1 MPTKNVRKH
10 TAIKTERP
18 PEPISKRFIVDTDG
32 YKRIIR
38 KHKPN
43 EPPYSNSYVAATI
56 EADLFS
62 AYHSLCHAV
71 ETLKDSGL
79 DRVYVDGNSP
89 FSHTE
94 AILRYSLILGYH
106 MQGNANN
113 PHFKKYLSKI
123 NPIKDWNGM
132 FPIKCIE
139 MAEIH
144 VAVYAF
150 AFYSRYA
157 PAPLLAY
164 GMGWLA
170 GPLFP

>member
-18 PEPISKRFIVDTDG
+18 PEPISKRFIVVTDG

-71 ETLKDSGL
+71 GTIKDSGL
-79 DRVYVDGNSP
+79 DKVYVDGNSP

-106 MQGNANN
+106 MQ
-113 PHFKKYLSKI
+113 YL
-123 NPIKDWNGM
+123 
-132 FPIKCIE
+132 C
-139 MAEIH
+139 
-144 VAVYAF
+144 
-150 AFYSRYA
+150 
-157 PAPLLAY
+157 L
-164 GMGWLA
+164 
-170 GPLFP
+170 PLFPYNKCYIYGTCLNSFFSFLSCMVCLN